1 MALSGRNRRQAM
13 LLGML
18 GAAGAGLIPLPAQAA
33 PAPRQAPPPLD
44 PIGFGAFADGGS
56 HPVSAADL
64 AANPQ
69 WIGRYEPGVEW
80 DTVGLQECLYAA
92 FAGESK
98 PGAPAWNIATQAFR
112 LNRPVRIPAGRYRI
126 NRTLV
131 SPMTGFRIEG
141 DGRLASV
148 LVWGGPADQPM
159 WLCDSAAFGVFA
171 SFGLEASSPT
181 SQALLELDGAGA
193 HGGLKTQ
200 QVSLRDM
207 NFTCNGQA
215 RIGLRISRSGGA
227 AQGDTILVDNCFFG
241 GASLAGLAVGETSSQ
256 NALGITIHGG
266 DFQNCLPHGILVFG
280 GQVFVQ
286 NTSFQNQAFGSARNQ
301 IALGG
306 ADLTVRGGSGVAGF
320 SVMRDIRSESDVLV
334 HAEGGL
340 YLDNASL
347 ATAGIADW
355 YAGANVQAGTIFRGS
370 QGVGRPGQ
378 VGRTYVCVQA
388 GTTGSSEPDWKAA
401 PRGRSLPL
409 GRRGVSID
417 AGASL
422 LRGGF
427 DRGGPAAG
435 DTVMIPGAG
444 AGGVALIAQAGG
456 AQGGGVTLS
465 APAQTAVSG
474 GRAYFG
480 RTIQDGG
487 VRWLEV
493 DYDAIRGA
501 HCVNVSTG
509 AGRTRACAVYRDCLF
524 ARPDWLRLEVEDAWP
539 AEIEWQRMPMV
550 IDNVQVSAGFNK
562 PQLPHNPFTDDP
574 AAALASFSLAAA
586 PALMRTAQPPDV
598 ARIDLTELLRSG
610 NLVPLT
616 VRRDLTLDAPAV
628 SAGQELVLMATS
640 AGAYSVRFGSRFRSA
655 GPLSMGATSG
665 KLFTL
670 RFVSD
675 GASLVEIS
683 RSGPL

>member
-1 MALSGRNRRQAM
+1 A
-13 LLGML
+13 
-18 GAAGAGLIPLPAQAA
+18 PAQAA
-33 PAPRQAPPPLD
+33 SAPRQALPPLD
-44 PIGFGAFADGGS
+44 PIGFGAFGDGGS
-56 HPVSAADL
+56 HPISPADL

-69 WIGRYEPGVEW
+69 WIGRYEAGVEW

-92 FAGESK
+92 FAGAST
-98 PGAPAWNIATQAFR
+98 PGAPVWNLANQAFH
-112 LNRPVRIPAGRYRI
+112 LDRPVRIPAGRFRI

-131 SPMTGFRIEG
+131 SAMTGFRIEG

-159 WLCDSAAFGVFA
+159 WLCDSAVYGVFA

-181 SQALLELDGAGA
+181 SQALLELDGAGKN
-193 HGGLKTQ
+193 GGLKTQ
-200 QVSLRDM
+200 QVSLRDL
-207 NFTCNGQA
+207 NFVCNSQA
-215 RIGLRISRSGGA
+215 RIGLRISKSGGA

-266 DFQNCLPHGILVFG
+266 DFQACLPHGILVFG

-286 NTSFQNQAFGSARNQ
+286 NTSFQNQAYGSSRNQ

-306 ADLTVRGGSGVAGF
+306 ADLTVRSGSGVAGF

-355 YAGANVQAGTIFRGS
+355 YAGAAVQAGVMFRGA
-370 QGVGRPGQ
+370 QGLGKPGQ
-378 VGRTYVCVQA
+378 AGRTYVCVQA
-388 GTTGSSEPDWKAA
+388 GSTGANEPNWQAA
-401 PRGRSLPL
+401 PRGRSLQL

-417 AGASL
+417 SGASL
-422 LRGGF
+422 LRGAL

-435 DTVMIPGAG
+435 DMVVVPGAG
-444 AGGVALIAQAGG
+444 AGGLALIAQAGG
-456 AQGGGVTLS
+456 AQGG
-465 APAQTAVSG
+465 AVSLSTPAAAAING

-480 RTIQDGG
+480 RPIQDGS
-487 VRWLEV
+487 VRWIEV

-509 AGRTRACAVYRDCLF
+509 AGRTRGCAVYRDCLF
-524 ARPDWLRLEVEDAWP
+524 ARPDWLRLEDEDPWP
-539 AEIEWQRMPMV
+539 AEVEWWRTPMV

-574 AAALASFSLAAA
+574 AAALTSFSLAAA
-586 PALMRTAQPPDV
+586 PPLVRTAQPPDA
-598 ARIDLTELLRSG
+598 ARIDLAALLRTG

-616 VRRDLTLDAPAV
+616 VRRDLTLDAPV
-628 SAGQELVLMATS
+628 LPAGRELVLMATS
-640 AGAYSVRFGSRFRSA
+640 AGGAVRRLRFGEGFRSA
-655 GPLSMGATSG
+655 GPLATGAADG
-665 KLFTL
+665 KVFTL

-675 GASLVEIS
+675 GQALIEIS
-683 RSGPL
+683 RSGPI